1 MFPSMLISQ
10 IYARYRY
17 ICMAMTSVWDTN
29 IQFLQGVGPGRAR
42 ELEKGL
48 NIKTFG
54 DLIRHYPFR
63 YIDRTRFYSI
73 SEIDPDLAAIQI
85 RGEVR
90 DMKIIGA
97 GSRKQRMVVL
107 FADPTGSVDLVFF
120 KGIRWIRDKIK
131 LNTEYIVFGKP
142 TLFNGRMN
150 LVHPDMDIPDDQSLR
165 GSSGLQA
172 VYSSTES
179 LRDKGFTQKVF
190 SRLIAQALNRV
201 EGQVVEPLTPLMLKQ
216 LKLMPLAMAL
226 EEIHFPKNLKNLQ
239 AAQTRLK
246 FEELFFIQLGLL
258 KQRAVR
264 LRAEDGL
271 RFSTVGESFNN
282 CYKRLPFELTS
293 AQKRV
298 IKEIRADLGSGRQ
311 MNRLLQGD
319 VGSGKT
325 LVALLS
331 SLIATDNGYQACMM
345 APTEIL
351 ANQHYNT
358 VSRFLKGQNIKVGLL
373 TGNTKASERKALLES
388 LQDGSLHLLI
398 GTHALIE
405 DTVTFKKLGFVVI
418 DEQHRFGVEQRARLW
433 EKTEGSPPHILV
445 MTATPI
451 PRTLAMTLYGD
462 LDVSVI
468 DELPPGRQP
477 VQTIHYPSSKRGAV
491 YSFLKKQITEGRQV
505 YIVYPLIR
513 ESEKMDYE
521 NLETGYR
528 DITMA
533 FPAPLYSVAVVHGQ
547 QKPEDKAYDMNMFV
561 RGHAQILIATSVI
574 EVGVDVPNATVMV
587 IESAERFGLSQLHQ
601 LRGRVGRGAEKS
613 YCILMTGNAL
623 SKEARQRLKLMCESS
638 NGFEIAEAD
647 MRLRGPGDLE
657 GTAQS
662 GLAFDLH
669 IASLAKDGQILE
681 WARSE
686 AQKILDDD
694 PLLASE
700 KNKMLRL
707 QLEILGKRRADYSK
721 IS

>member
-1 MFPSMLISQ
+1 MLISQ

-90 DMKIIGA
+90 DMKIVGA
-97 GSRKQRMVVL
+97 GSRKQRLVVL
-107 FADPTGSVDLVFF
+107 FADPTGTVDLVFF
-120 KGIRWIRDKIK
+120 KGIRWIKDKIK
-131 LNTEYIVFGKP
+131 VNTEYIVFGKP

-373 TGNTKASERKALLES
+373 TGNTKASERKALHES

>member
-1 MFPSMLISQ
+1 
-10 IYARYRY
+10 
-17 ICMAMTSVWDTN
+17 
-29 IQFLQGVGPGRAR
+29 
-42 ELEKGL
+42 
-48 NIKTFG
+48 
-54 DLIRHYPFR
+54 
-63 YIDRTRFYSI
+63 
-73 SEIDPDLAAIQI
+73 
-85 RGEVR
+85 
-90 DMKIIGA
+90 
-97 GSRKQRMVVL
+97 
-107 FADPTGSVDLVFF
+107 
-120 KGIRWIRDKIK
+120 
-131 LNTEYIVFGKP
+131 
-142 TLFNGRMN
+142 
-150 LVHPDMDIPDDQSLR
+150 MDIPDDQGLR
-165 GSSGLQA
+165 GSAGLQA

-179 LRDKGFTQKVF
+179 LRDRGFTQKIF
-190 SRLIAQALNRV
+190 SRLIAQTLTRL
-201 EGQVVEPLTPLMLKQ
+201 EGHITETLPDTLIRT

-246 FEELFFIQLGLL
+246 FEELFYIQLGLL
-258 KQRAVR
+258 RQRSVR

-271 RFSTVGESFNN
+271 PFLSVGKAFRD
-282 CYKRLPFELTS
+282 CYNKLPFELTG

-298 IKEIRADLGSGRQ
+298 IKEIRADLKSGQQ

-331 SLIATDNGYQACMM
+331 ALIAVDNGFQACIM

-351 ANQHYNT
+351 ANQHYQT
-358 VSRFLKGQNIKVGLL
+358 VCRFLEGQDVQIALL
-373 TGNTKASERKALLES
+373 TGSTRQADRKVLHEALL
-388 LQDGSLHLLI
+388 DGSLDLLI

-405 DTVTFKKLGFVVI
+405 DTVTFKNLGFVVI

-433 EKTEGSPPHILV
+433 KKTEGSPPHILV

-462 LDVSVI
+462 LDISVI
-468 DELPPGRQP
+468 DDMPPGRQP
-477 VQTIHYPSSKRGAV
+477 VQTVRYPASRRSAV
-491 YSFLKKQITEGRQV
+491 YTFMRGQIREGRQV

-513 ESEKMDYE
+513 ESEKLDYE

-528 DITMA
+528 DITAA

-547 QKPEDKAYDMNMFV
+547 QKAEDKAFDMNMFV
-561 RGHAQILIATSVI
+561 KGKAQILIATSVI

-623 SKEARQRLKLMCESS
+623 SKEARERLKLMCESN

-669 IASLAKDGQILE
+669 IANLAKDGQILE
-681 WARSE
+681 WARLE
-686 AQKILDDD
+686 AGKILDED
-694 PLLASE
+694 PLLE
-700 KNKMLRL
+700 QPKNKLL
-707 QLEILGKRRADYSK
+707 QHQLKVLGNRQADYSK

>member
-1 MFPSMLISQ
+1 LVI
-10 IYARYRY
+10 
-17 ICMAMTSVWDTN
+17 
-29 IQFLQGVGPGRAR
+29 L
-42 ELEKGL
+42 L
-48 NIKTFG
+48 
-54 DLIRHYPFR
+54 
-63 YIDRTRFYSI
+63 
-73 SEIDPDLAAIQI
+73 
-85 RGEVR
+85 
-90 DMKIIGA
+90 
-97 GSRKQRMVVL
+97 
-107 FADPTGSVDLVFF
+107 ADPTGTVELVFF
-120 KGIRWIRDKIK
+120 KGVRWIKDKIM
-131 LNTEYIVFGKP
+131 LHTEYIVFGKP
-142 TLFNGRMN
+142 TLFNGRIN
-150 LVHPDMDIPDDQSLR
+150 LVHPDMDIPDDQGLR
-165 GSSGLQA
+165 GSAGLQA

-179 LRDKGFTQKVF
+179 LRDRGFTQKIF
-190 SRLIAQALNRV
+190 SRLIAQTLTRL
-201 EGQVVEPLTPLMLKQ
+201 EGHITETLPDTLIRT

-246 FEELFFIQLGLL
+246 FEELFYIQLGLL
-258 KQRAVR
+258 RQRSVR

-271 RFSTVGESFNN
+271 PFLSVGKAFRD
-282 CYKRLPFELTS
+282 CYNKLPFELTG

-298 IKEIRADLGSGRQ
+298 IKEIRADLKSGQQ

-331 SLIATDNGYQACMM
+331 ALIAVDNGFQACIM

-351 ANQHYNT
+351 ANQHYQT
-358 VSRFLKGQNIKVGLL
+358 VCRFLEGQDVQIALL
-373 TGNTKASERKALLES
+373 TGSTRQADRKVLHEALL
-388 LQDGSLHLLI
+388 DGSLDLLI

-405 DTVTFKKLGFVVI
+405 DTVTFKNLGFVVI

-433 EKTEGSPPHILV
+433 KKTEGSPPHILV

-462 LDVSVI
+462 LDISVI
-468 DELPPGRQP
+468 DDMPPGRQP
-477 VQTIHYPSSKRGAV
+477 VQTVRYPASRRSAV
-491 YSFLKKQITEGRQV
+491 YTFMRGQIREGRQV

-513 ESEKMDYE
+513 ESEKLDYE

-528 DITMA
+528 DITAA

-547 QKPEDKAYDMNMFV
+547 QKAEDKAFDMNMFV
-561 RGHAQILIATSVI
+561 KGKAQILIATSVI

-623 SKEARQRLKLMCESS
+623 SKEARERLKLMCESN

-669 IASLAKDGQILE
+669 IANLAKDGQILE
-681 WARSE
+681 WARLE
-686 AQKILDDD
+686 AGKILDED
-694 PLLASE
+694 PLLE
-700 KNKMLRL
+700 QPKNKLL
-707 QLEILGKRRADYSK
+707 QHQLKVLGNRQADYSK

>member
-1 MFPSMLISQ
+1 
-10 IYARYRY
+10 
-17 ICMAMTSVWDTN
+17 MTSVWDTN

-90 DMKIIGA
+90 DMKIVGA
-97 GSRKQRMVVL
+97 GSRKQRLVVL
-107 FADPTGSVDLVFF
+107 FADPTGTVDLVFF
-120 KGIRWIRDKIK
+120 KGIRWIKDKIK
-131 LNTEYIVFGKP
+131 VNTEYIVFGKP

>member
-1 MFPSMLISQ
+1 
-10 IYARYRY
+10 
-17 ICMAMTSVWDTN
+17 
-29 IQFLQGVGPGRAR
+29 
-42 ELEKGL
+42 
-48 NIKTFG
+48 
-54 DLIRHYPFR
+54 
-63 YIDRTRFYSI
+63 
-73 SEIDPDLAAIQI
+73 
-85 RGEVR
+85 
-90 DMKIIGA
+90 
-97 GSRKQRMVVL
+97 
-107 FADPTGSVDLVFF
+107 
-120 KGIRWIRDKIK
+120 
-131 LNTEYIVFGKP
+131 
-142 TLFNGRMN
+142 
-150 LVHPDMDIPDDQSLR
+150 
-165 GSSGLQA
+165 
-172 VYSSTES
+172 
-179 LRDKGFTQKVF
+179 
-190 SRLIAQALNRV
+190 
-201 EGQVVEPLTPLMLKQ
+201 
-216 LKLMPLAMAL
+216 
-226 EEIHFPKNLKNLQ
+226 
-239 AAQTRLK
+239 
-246 FEELFFIQLGLL
+246 
-258 KQRAVR
+258 
-264 LRAEDGL
+264 
-271 RFSTVGESFNN
+271 
-282 CYKRLPFELTS
+282 
-293 AQKRV
+293 
-298 IKEIRADLGSGRQ
+298 
-311 MNRLLQGD
+311 
-319 VGSGKT
+319 
-325 LVALLS
+325 
-331 SLIATDNGYQACMM
+331 DNGYQACMM

-373 TGNTKASERKALLES
+373 TGNTKASERKALHES

>member
-1 MFPSMLISQ
+1 
-10 IYARYRY
+10 
-17 ICMAMTSVWDTN
+17 MAMTSVWDTN

-90 DMKIIGA
+90 DMKIVGA
-97 GSRKQRMVVL
+97 GSRKQRLVVL
-107 FADPTGSVDLVFF
+107 FADPTGTVDLVFF
-120 KGIRWIRDKIK
+120 KGIRWIKDKIK
-131 LNTEYIVFGKP
+131 VNTEYIVFGKP